1 MATDSAPSA
10 DGARRRVALARAAP
24 AGLLWIAVV
33 TAVTAGLV
41 ALRGALDKAH
51 IALVY
56 LLVVLAAS
64 AGRGRRVGIALAI
77 LCFICFEV
85 FLLPPYHGLALQ
97 APADWLVLA
106 AFLTTSVVAA
116 QLLDRARREAAA
128 AQRRAQEIEHLSRL
142 GAETLNA
149 GRAEDAVEAAARVIR
164 STLSV
169 GWCGIHQR
177 EPETGAFRLVGAA
190 ARPDFDPASE
200 AWTDAILA
208 YVVEHRAAAVRRLDG
223 AVHVVGVG
231 EEAAG
236 AVALAQ
242 PDARS
247 MLLPLGVRGS
257 VVGVLALA
265 DDRPI
270 LLDAAQQRFVDALGY
285 YAALAVERVRLA
297 AEAEHAEALRHADR
311 LKDALLAAVSHDLR
325 TPLTTIKALAHE
337 IRERGDER
345 AAIVEVEA
353 DRLNRLVADL
363 LDLSRLQA
371 GALPLDPELH
381 AADDLLGAAL
391 DRLAGTPRVGDVRV
405 ELDAAEPL
413 IGRFDFVHSL
423 RALVNLIENAL
434 KYSPAGS
441 PVEVVARREG
451 DDVVFSVL
459 DRGAGIPASAVDRI
473 FEPFFR
479 GPGVA
484 PDTAGAGLGLAIARR
499 LAEAQG
505 GTIRYAPRPGGGSIF
520 SLHLPAAD
528 AASVCAPSS

>member
-1 MATDSAPSA
+1 
-10 DGARRRVALARAAP
+10 
-24 AGLLWIAVV
+24 
-33 TAVTAGLV
+33 
-41 ALRGALDKAH
+41 
-51 IALVY
+51 
-56 LLVVLAAS
+56 
-64 AGRGRRVGIALAI
+64 
-77 LCFICFEV
+77 
-85 FLLPPYHGLALQ
+85 
-97 APADWLVLA
+97 
-106 AFLTTSVVAA
+106 
-116 QLLDRARREAAA
+116 
-128 AQRRAQEIEHLSRL
+128 
-142 GAETLNA
+142 
-149 GRAEDAVEAAARVIR
+149 
-164 STLSV
+164 
-169 GWCGIHQR
+169 
-177 EPETGAFRLVGAA
+177 
-190 ARPDFDPASE
+190 
-200 AWTDAILA
+200 
-208 YVVEHRAAAVRRLDG
+208 
-223 AVHVVGVG
+223 
-231 EEAAG
+231 
-236 AVALAQ
+236 
-242 PDARS
+242 
-247 MLLPLGVRGS
+247 
-257 VVGVLALA
+257 
-265 DDRPI
+265 
-270 LLDAAQQRFVDALGY
+270 
-285 YAALAVERVRLA
+285 
-297 AEAEHAEALRHADR
+297 
-311 LKDALLAAVSHDLR
+311 
-325 TPLTTIKALAHE
+325 
-337 IRERGDER
+337 
-345 AAIVEVEA
+345 
-353 DRLNRLVADL
+353 
-363 LDLSRLQA
+363 LSRLQA